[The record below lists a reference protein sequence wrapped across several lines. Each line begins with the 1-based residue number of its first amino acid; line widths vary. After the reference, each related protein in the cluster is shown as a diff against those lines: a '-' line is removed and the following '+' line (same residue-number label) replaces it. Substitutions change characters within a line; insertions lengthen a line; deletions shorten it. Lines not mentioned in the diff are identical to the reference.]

1 MRRATVSL
9 LPRAKW
15 KLLDTSVKLLYLV
28 ATTSREFCFT
38 YTLQIFGEFVSL
50 VNLPGAVWRRGFWD
64 TSFSALEGVA
74 VAHGGVRQPA
84 GQPGL
89 RGPKPQAGQLK
100 HTAPEAGGS
109 KSRVHSAWFLLRACF
124 LACGRCLPPAPHAAH
139 RGPPRVLIS
148 LRRAPIPSEG
158 SHPPDLK

>member
-50 VNLPGAVWRRGFWD
+50 VNSYQLPFGEEDSG
-64 TSFSALEGVA
+64 THHS
-74 VAHGGVRQPA
+74 QP
-84 GQPGL
+84 
-89 RGPKPQAGQLK
+89 
-100 HTAPEAGGS
+100 
-109 KSRVHSAWFLLRACF
+109 
-124 LACGRCLPPAPHAAH
+124 
-139 RGPPRVLIS
+139 
-148 LRRAPIPSEG
+148 
-158 SHPPDLK
+158 